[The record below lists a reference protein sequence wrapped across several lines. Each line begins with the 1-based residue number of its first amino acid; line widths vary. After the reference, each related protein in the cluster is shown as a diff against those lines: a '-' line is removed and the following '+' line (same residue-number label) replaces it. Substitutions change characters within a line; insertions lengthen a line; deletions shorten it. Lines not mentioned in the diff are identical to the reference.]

1 MHWLRGGVIALLSIA
16 VLVLVTLLSG
26 YVFRISLA
34 KWIIA
39 DYLPKDAQV
48 TCLKFDI
55 GLSPT
60 LSINELCLT
69 AQSVDI
75 EMHQA
80 SWFLDNWRRK
90 ESRLNIG
97 KLRINHKNTDTQVGA
112 APVSLELPNIALP
125 ASLPR
130 ITIKSIN
137 LHSYFLQQ
145 PLEFA
150 LGQSSASNFMLS
162 GDVNAT
168 ADYLDGTLQGKINW
182 TPNRVIEQSQLLQ
195 EKTHFLHQRLNWQ
208 ALINTNI
215 DSQFA
220 MAGNRIETSHSLHI
234 KPQVKLASCPISI
247 EAKGKLLIDLTLPNL
262 EARVDASNFPI
273 SADLA
278 ECQLIPAQLKGLK
291 IANALLTATQ
301 PLIIKGNALLTHSV
315 ELFLPEF
322 QLNPVAT
329 LSAIELRFD
338 QSLSLDYAFDL
349 ASNLADLQNDKLA
362 LNGEVALTSNGK
374 VTRNDNNW
382 TMISGS
388 AEMQVSA
395 PATRWATADRLTN
408 SFNYRVSFSNTDE
421 FDLSLSGQQHISGIK
436 TTSQLGS
443 TIQLSEIETD
453 WQMSHSA
460 AKTWQIKLVNKIPDV
475 IFAQTKLLKLINTS
489 DVVITAD
496 SGLRLIGQ
504 STLEGISYTDKKLNK
519 LTFEHELSAN
529 LSTMGMLGK
538 HNLQL
543 GSGLSMQIIHTDKDV
558 KVQMAEQ
565 QIKSLQK
572 LVNQFNSKV
581 QLLAGT
587 FSSEVSGTFSSSN
600 YSGSLK
606 LTDSSLTYGDFEVLF
621 LQLNEGFSFNSA
633 GLQLTRGK
641 INIEEIN
648 VGVPIRKV
656 TLLVN
661 IVDNLAKLESAEGEL
676 IGGTFKV
683 TDLWLDGR
691 KQRTNISVS
700 GVDLADIAALQKQQ
714 GIKVTGEMSG
724 ILPFQ
729 FGYEEGIIRHGML
742 ISDGPGKLTIQ
753 DNAAFDLIKSQQ
765 KELSF
770 LQNVEYRQLSS
781 KVELASDGW
790 LDLELSIAGR
800 NPDKEQEVIFNYGHK
815 ENIFTLLKSLRIT
828 SSIQDSIEKRIEKRY
843 LEKGK

>member
-1 MHWLRGGVIALLSIA
+1 MRWLRGGVIALLSIA

-26 YVFRISLA
+26 YVFRVSLA

-60 LSINELCLT
+60 LSINELCLNT
-69 AQSVDI
+69 QSVDI

-80 SWFLDNWRRK
+80 NWFLDNWRRK

-97 KLRINHKNTDTQVGA
+97 KLRINHKNTDIQVGA

-125 ASLPR
+125 ANLPR

-137 LHSYFLQQ
+137 LQSYFLQQ

-150 LGQSSASNFMLS
+150 LEQSSASNFMLS

-168 ADYLDGTLQGKINW
+168 ADYLDGTLQGTINW
-182 TPNRVIEQSQLLQ
+182 TPSRVIKQSQLLQ
-195 EKTHFLHQRLNWQ
+195 EKTQILHQRLNWQ
-208 ALINTNI
+208 ALINTKI
-215 DSQFA
+215 ESQFA
-220 MAGNRIETSHSLHI
+220 MAGKRIETSHSLHI
-234 KPQVKLASCPISI
+234 QPQIKLESCPISI
-247 EAKGKLLIDLTLPNL
+247 EAKGKLLIDLTMPHL

-291 IANALLTATQ
+291 IGNALLTATQ
-301 PLIIKGNALLTHSV
+301 PLIIKGNALLTNSV

-322 QLNPVAT
+322 QLNPVVK
-329 LSAIELRFD
+329 LSAIELGFD

-349 ASNLADLQNDKLA
+349 ASSVVDLRNDKLG

-374 VTRNDNNW
+374 VTRNDNKG
-382 TMISGS
+382 TMISGT
-388 AEMQVSA
+388 AEMEVSA
-395 PATRWATADRLTN
+395 PATRWAIADRLTN
-408 SFNYRVSFSNTDE
+408 SFNYRVSFSNTDQL
-421 FDLSLSGQQHISGIK
+421 DLSLSGLQHISGIK

-443 TIQLSEIETD
+443 TIQLSEITTD

-475 IFAQTKLLKLINTS
+475 IFAQTKLVNLINTS

-496 SGLRLIGQ
+496 SGLQLTGR
-504 STLEGISYTDKKLNK
+504 STLEGISYNDKKLNK

-529 LSTMGMLGK
+529 LPTMGMLGK

-543 GSGLSMQIIHTDKDV
+543 GSGLSMQIIHTEKDV

-606 LTDSSLTYGDFEVLF
+606 LTDSSLTYDDFEVLF

-648 VGVPIRKV
+648 VGVPISKV
-656 TLLVN
+656 ILLVN
-661 IVDNLAKLESAEGEL
+661 IVDNVAKLESAEGEL

-729 FGYEEGIIRHGML
+729 FGYEEGIIQHGML
-742 ISDGPGKLTIQ
+742 TSDGPGKLTIQ